1 MSQIGPR
8 WENISRIQGLFSDNS
23 AMTLTWFK
31 VTTYPLTK
39 GNMWVKYELDWAK
52 GVEDMLR
59 TRDLGRTY
67 RRMDRRTEERTD
79 RLISVT
85 RQQTGA
91 LSKWTYYTAD
101 EIWTYYVYQKQFR
114 YIYKTKMPELT
125 KFITYLAINSS
136 FLHMW

>member
-1 MSQIGPR
+1 
-8 WENISRIQGLFSDNS
+8 
-23 AMTLTWFK
+23 MTLTWFK

-39 GNMWVKYELDWAK
+39 ENMWVKYELDWAK

-91 LSKWTYYTAD
+91 LSK
-101 EIWTYYVYQKQFR
+101 
-114 YIYKTKMPELT
+114 
-125 KFITYLAINSS
+125 
-136 FLHMW
+136 

>member
-1 MSQIGPR
+1 
-8 WENISRIQGLFSDNS
+8 
-23 AMTLTWFK
+23 MTLTWFK

-91 LSKWTYYTAD
+91 LSK
-101 EIWTYYVYQKQFR
+101 
-114 YIYKTKMPELT
+114 
-125 KFITYLAINSS
+125 
-136 FLHMW
+136 